1 MYLHS
6 LCTRHKLS
14 PTCSY
19 AEQTSLD
26 TLPSFKYKTKKLRH
40 KFPWLTPCQYKN
52 NSEVFKA
59 VIVSITYVHQSPFY
73 HAFLTFS
80 LLLALLLYTT
90 EPMLKCKYCTLYVRN
105 KKHLQLQINPW
116 IFLSL
121 LKSWGNNMNCKI
133 KMAIEIKKKVINSFS
148 NSWSW
153 LCHMWCFENCIL
165 DNKYIQQILIKT
177 FDLITVLKTQFLY
190 SRIRIVYVQHTK
202 TKKISRQHC
211 IFMQYGYN

>member
-1 MYLHS
+1 MH
-6 LCTRHKLS
+6 
-14 PTCSY
+14 
-19 AEQTSLD
+19 E
-26 TLPSFKYKTKKLRH
+26 
-40 KFPWLTPCQYKN
+40 
-52 NSEVFKA
+52 
-59 VIVSITYVHQSPFY
+59 SPFY

-202 TKKISRQHC
+202 TKIISRQHC

>member
-73 HAFLTFS
+73 HALLTFS

-105 KKHLQLQINPW
+105 KKHLQLQRNPCFFYRYWKAEAKIW
-116 IFLSL
+116 IV
-121 LKSWGNNMNCKI
+121 KI

-177 FDLITVLKTQFLY
+177 FDLITVLKTQFL
-190 SRIRIVYVQHTK
+190 
-202 TKKISRQHC
+202 
-211 IFMQYGYN
+211 